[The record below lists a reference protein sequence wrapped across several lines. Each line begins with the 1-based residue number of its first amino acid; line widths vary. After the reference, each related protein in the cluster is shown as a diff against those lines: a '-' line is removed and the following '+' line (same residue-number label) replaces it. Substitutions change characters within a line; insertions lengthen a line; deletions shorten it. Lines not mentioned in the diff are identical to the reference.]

1 MGIFSATLTC
11 RRIDGMLS
19 GFADGVL
26 AHAERREVAVHLR
39 ECDRCARRQEE
50 LTRSRMLL
58 KALPVKTPP
67 ALLTARL
74 SMLASREAALRR
86 TEVRRDYDSGF
97 AWSGWKQRAE
107 NLMRPLAIPF
117 AGGLVSA
124 LVLFSMLV
132 PTYPVIAR
140 AAVNGDVPTAFYQEP
155 SVKIDVLQ
163 NLLRQSW
170 APFGISDDEV
180 VVELFLDEQGQVID
194 YKIPRDKTSPELRR
208 EIENTLLFARF
219 TPALSFGQ
227 PINGKLR
234 LTFRRSHIDVK
245 G

>member
-1 MGIFSATLTC
+1 MMSAY
-11 RRIDGMLS
+11 
-19 GFADGVL
+19 ADGAL

-39 ECDRCARRQEE
+39 ECERCARGEE
-50 LTRSRMLL
+50 QLTRALRMV
-58 KALPVKTPP
+58 KSLPRKEPP
-67 ALLTARL
+67 VHLTAKLQLL
-74 SMLASREAALRR
+74 SMREAATVRSTEQRR
-86 TEVRRDYDSGF
+86 YTLDF
-97 AWSGWKQRAE
+97 AWEGWKLRLR

-132 PTYPVIAR
+132 PSYPVVAR
-140 AAVNGDVPTAFYQEP
+140 ATINDVPTAFYQEP
-155 SVKIDVLQ
+155 TVK
-163 NLLRQSW
+163 SW
-170 APFGISDDEV
+170 SPFGISDDEV
-180 VVELFLDEQGQVID
+180 VVEVSLGEQGQVIG
-194 YKIPRDKTSPELRR
+194 YNLPLETPSPMLRS

-227 PINGKLR
+227 PIVGKLR